1 VLKSEIK
8 RITTGDVIQI
18 GRRKVKL
25 HEEFDGP
32 IVINDQVDTLMEDAT
47 PDRGEEKTDKV
58 VDSKNLQPRW
68 CPPGLTRSQKRKLQR
83 LRLAEMR
90 EKERKK
96 WRDELFNEIKLVAMP
111 KHEWK
116 QKEAPQ
122 ISTIEPAAASQAAA
136 PGGPTTANSVPGGPT
151 AHSGG

>member
-1 VLKSEIK
+1 
-8 RITTGDVIQI
+8 
-18 GRRKVKL
+18 
-25 HEEFDGP
+25 
-32 IVINDQVDTLMEDAT
+32 
-47 PDRGEEKTDKV
+47 
-58 VDSKNLQPRW
+58 
-68 CPPGLTRSQKRKLQR
+68 
-83 LRLAEMR
+83 MR

-122 ISTIEPAAASQAAA
+122 ISTTEPAAASQAAA
-136 PGGPTTANSVPGGPT
+136 PGDPTTANSVPGGPT

>member
-8 RITTGDVIQI
+8 RTTTGDVIQI
-18 GRRKVKL
+18 GRRQVKL

-32 IVINDQVDTLMEDAT
+32 IVIDDQVDTLMEDAT
-47 PDRGEEKTDKV
+47 PDRGEEKTNKV

-68 CPPGLTRSQKRKLQR
+68 CPPGLTRTQKRKLQR

-96 WRDELFNEIKLVAMP
+96 WRDELFNEIKLVDMP

-122 ISTIEPAAASQAAA
+122 ISMTEPAAASQAAA
-136 PGGPTTANSVPGGPT
+136 PGGSTTANSVPGGPT